1 MADQVLAVD
10 LGGTNMRA
18 ALVAADGG
26 VLLRSSQPTPRQDT
40 CPDALLGLVGGVL
53 EDHPVASA
61 VIGVPGRIDHTA
73 GALEYAPNLPPHWP
87 EALREDLLATHLGVE
102 VSLANDADLAT
113 VGEAFFGAGRG
124 AADVAYV
131 TVSTGVGA
139 GVVLAGRL
147 VRGRRSVAELGH
159 TILDL
164 QALAEGG
171 PATVEDLGSGTALGR
186 LGAARGLPRSGAQLS
201 ALVRDGDV
209 TATEVWEQVTRVV
222 GVAVANLAHLF
233 APEVVVLGGGM
244 GRDPGL
250 LPSVRARLADHGP
263 RALQPP
269 IEVRTAELG
278 DDAGL
283 VGAAGWARATAAPAA
298 PPGPAPTAGPPAPA
312 GPAVSAGPPAAV
324 GAREVSR

>member
-1 MADQVLAVD
+1 MADHVLAVD

-40 CPDALLGLVGGVL
+40 CPDALLGLVGGIL

-61 VIGVPGRIDHTA
+61 VIGVPGRIEHSA

-87 EALREDLLATHLGVE
+87 EALREELLASHLGVD
-102 VSLANDADLAT
+102 VALANDADLAT

-124 AADVAYV
+124 AEDVVYV

-147 VRGRRSVAELGH
+147 VRGRRSLAELGH
-159 TILDL
+159 TIIDL
-164 QALAEGG
+164 HALTDGR

-186 LGAARGLPRSGAQLS
+186 LGAARGLPSSGAELS
-201 ALVRDGDV
+201 VLAREGDV
-209 TATEVWEQVTRVV
+209 TASEVWEQVTRVV

-233 APEVVVLGGGM
+233 APEVVVLGGGL

-250 LPSVRARLADHGP
+250 LSPVRAGLADHGP

-283 VGAAGWARATAAPAA
+283 VGAAAWARATE
-298 PPGPAPTAGPPAPA
+298 GPA
-312 GPAVSAGPPAAV
+312 GPAAVAGTRAV
-324 GAREVSR
+324 GW

>member
-18 ALVAADGG
+18 AVVAADGR
-26 VLLRSSQPTPRQDT
+26 VLLRRSQPTPRQDT
-40 CPDALLGLVGGVL
+40 CPDALMGLVGGVL
-53 EDHPVASA
+53 SEHPVRSA
-61 VIGVPGRIDHTA
+61 VIGVPGRIDHFA
-73 GALEYAPNLPPHWP
+73 GALEHAPNLPPHWP
-87 EALREDLLATHLGVE
+87 GALREDLLTTHLGVE

-113 VGEAFFGAGRG
+113 VGEAFYGAGRG

-147 VRGRRSVAELGH
+147 VRGRRSAAELGH
-159 TILDL
+159 TVLDL
-164 QALAEGG
+164 QALADGR

-186 LGAARGLPRSGAQLS
+186 LGASRGLPSSGAELS
-201 ALVRDGDV
+201 ALVRDGDA
-209 TATEVWEQVTRVV
+209 TATEVWGQVARVV
-222 GVAVANLAHLF
+222 GIAVANLAHLF

-244 GRDPGL
+244 GRDPDL
-250 LPSVRARLADHGP
+250 LSPVRARLADHGP

-269 IEVRTAELG
+269 VEVRTAELG

-283 VGAAGWARATAAPAA
+283 VGAAGWARATAGPVATAGPAA
-298 PPGPAPTAGPPAPA
+298 P
-312 GPAVSAGPPAAV
+312 V
-324 GAREVSR
+324 GAREAGR

>member
-1 MADQVLAVD
+1 MADQVLVVD

-18 ALVAADGG
+18 AVVDAHGEIR
-26 VLLRSSQPTPRQDT
+26 LRRSQPTPREDT

-61 VIGVPGRIDHTA
+61 VIGVPGRIEHAA

-87 EALREDLLATHLGVE
+87 EALREDLLCTELGVP
-102 VSLANDADLAT
+102 VALANDADLAT

-124 AADVAYV
+124 AEDVVYV

-139 GVVLAGRL
+139 GVVLGDRL
-147 VRGRRSVAELGH
+147 VRGRRSLAELGH
-159 TILDL
+159 TIVDL
-164 QALAEGG
+164 HALADGR

-186 LGAARGLPRSGAQLS
+186 LGAARGLSSSGAALS
-201 ALVRDGDV
+201 ALVREGAAD
-209 TATEVWEQVTRVV
+209 AIEVWEQVAGVV
-222 GVAVANLAHLF
+222 GIAIANVAHLF

-250 LPSVRARLADHGP
+250 LATVRAGLVEHGP

-283 VGAAGWARATAAPAA
+283 VGAAGWSRATASPS
-298 PPGPAPTAGPPAPA
+298 T
-312 GPAVSAGPPAAV
+312 S
-324 GAREVSR
+324 GARS